1 MKGLFPKQFWR
12 EMLPLA
18 IPIALQNLLMA
29 SFRLVDMLMIGR
41 LGGDALAAVDLG
53 SQISFLV
60 DILSFGVSSGAAVFI
75 AQYHGAGD
83 RDGIHRV
90 LGCAAMVLLPL
101 GVLAMLVGLLLPT
114 EIMSILTDDAVLIE
128 LGTQYLSVAAF
139 SYLGIVL
146 NSVLS
151 TVLRSTENVRL
162 PLIASGFSAALNAFL
177 NYGFIFGNFGLPAL
191 GVRGAGLATA
201 ISATTGPLILLIV
214 SLIRRNILFAP
225 LSKIFAVKGFLKPY
239 WKRSLPALLNE
250 MVWSLSIVVV
260 NAIFGHMGAE
270 NYAGLSTYRT
280 VENLVFVFFVGLCHA
295 CNVLIGK
302 HIGQGDEQGAK
313 RMSKAFLL
321 LTPMMG
327 LVLGGLVLLLRT
339 PILSLFDISETSRHV
354 ARSLLLLF
362 SLEMGLRNIPY
373 LMVVGV
379 FRGGGDTKTG
389 FIGDCLVQY
398 AIVIPAAAILGLW
411 LKLPFVTTFV
421 IMQLCDDVAKLL
433 VYTYFYRKGTWI
445 RPVAKLYQSAER

>member
-1 MKGLFPKQFWR
+1 MKGIFNRAFWR

-29 SFRLVDMLMIGR
+29 SFRLIDMLMIGR
-41 LGGDALAAVDLG
+41 VGGDALAAVDLG
-53 SQISFLV
+53 SQLSFFV
-60 DILSFGVSSGAAVFI
+60 DIFSFGVASGAAVFI

-101 GVLAMLVGLLLPT
+101 GVLAMLVGLLFPSA
-114 EIMSILTDDAVLIE
+114 IMSVLTDDPSLIR
-128 LGTQYLSVAAF
+128 LGTEYLSIAAF

-151 TVLRSTENVRL
+151 TVLRSTEKVRL
-162 PLIASGFSAALNAFL
+162 PLIASGVAAALNAFL
-177 NYGFIFGNFGLPAL
+177 NYGFIFGNFGLPEL

-201 ISATTGPLILLIV
+201 ISATTGPAILLIV
-214 SLIRRNILFAP
+214 SAVSRNGLLAPIRKL
-225 LSKIFAVKGFLKPY
+225 FAVKGFLKPY

-250 MVWSLSIVVV
+250 VVWALSVVVV
-260 NAIFGHMGAE
+260 NAIFGHMGAD
-270 NYAGLSTYRT
+270 NYAGLSTLRT
-280 VENLVFVFFVGLCHA
+280 IENLVFVFFVGLCNS

-302 HIGQGDEQGAK
+302 HIGQGDELGAK
-313 RMSKAFLL
+313 QLSKSFLL
-321 LTPMMG
+321 LTPLLG
-327 LVLGGLVLLLRT
+327 LVLGGLVLLLRD
-339 PILSLFDISETSRHV
+339 PIIGLFDISETSKHV

-362 SLEMGLRNIPY
+362 SMEVGLRNIPY
-373 LMVVGV
+373 LMVVGI

-389 FIGDCLVQY
+389 FVGDCLVQY
-398 AIVIPAAAILGLW
+398 TVVIPVAAVLGLL

-421 IMQLCDDVAKLL
+421 IMQLCDDVAKLV

-445 RPVAKLYQSAER
+445 RPVAQLYQSAER